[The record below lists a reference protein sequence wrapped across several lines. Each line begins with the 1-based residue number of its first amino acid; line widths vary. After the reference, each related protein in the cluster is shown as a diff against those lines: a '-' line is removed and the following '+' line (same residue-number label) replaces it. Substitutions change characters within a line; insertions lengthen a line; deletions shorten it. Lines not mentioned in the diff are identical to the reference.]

1 MRLIGHA
8 LSIGDDRV
16 LLGEFSASA
25 QHLAD
30 LKSATWSAMGHGDAV
45 FILRINFDPITGTV
59 TPNEYHDHWIA
70 KQALGEDQS
79 PIADLMIPKTGTVR
93 FLARATSGADSASVV
108 AEVVIEG

>member
-1 MRLIGHA
+1 VRLSGTATNIGTER
-8 LSIGDDRV
+8 S

-25 QHLAD
+25 QHRAD

-45 FILRINFDPITGTV
+45 FVIRINFDPATGNV

-93 FLARATSGADSASVV
+93 FLARATSGADSASFV
-108 AEVVIEG
+108 AEIVVEE